1 MYEGTCMKMVKTV
14 NERTENTMERTRGRF
29 QWRDSSSSFRL
40 TTSTTAWP
48 TAVCSDHRSVSELVN
63 LNTGQSGELGQ
74 NRSKVTS
81 QLENVSSAFRA
92 VGFKV
97 I

>member
-1 MYEGTCMKMVKTV
+1 MKMVKTV

-74 NRSKVTS
+74 NRTKAIS
-81 QLENVSSAFRA
+81 LL
-92 VGFKV
+92 
-97 I
+97 

>member
-1 MYEGTCMKMVKTV
+1 MKMVKTV

-63 LNTGQSGELGQ
+63 LNTGQHRELGQ
-74 NRSKVTS
+74 NRAKAIS
-81 QLENVSSAFRA
+81 LL
-92 VGFKV
+92 
-97 I
+97 

>member
-1 MYEGTCMKMVKTV
+1 MKMVKTV
-14 NERTENTMERTRGRF
+14 KERTENTMERTRGRF

-63 LNTGQSGELGQ
+63 LNTGQRRELGQ
-74 NRSKVTS
+74 NRTKAIS
-81 QLENVSSAFRA
+81 LL
-92 VGFKV
+92 
-97 I
+97 